1 MSRFN
6 PRQTASSPEDEPPD
20 RRALELAAMCDL
32 VVTGAARVASATF
45 PRSDDEPDIVTL
57 AKQIT
62 AGRRLVADV
71 ELAAHSVTIY
81 IRAPQAER
89 RSSGG

>member
-1 MSRFN
+1 MS
-6 PRQTASSPEDEPPD
+6 PHGPPEPSLLPEEERPD

-62 AGRRLVADV
+62 AGRGLVADV
-71 ELAAHSVTIY
+71 ELAPRSVTIH
-81 IRAPQAER
+81 IRRPQAEPEPA
-89 RSSGG
+89 GG